1 MSGADDSLVKK
12 PYAKIKYTKQQIFEL
27 KNCMH
32 PENGPLYFIENF
44 VYIQHPKYG
53 RMRFHPYPYQY
64 DLIHSYHNYRKSIN
78 LLGRQL
84 GKSTVAAAYLL
95 WYVMFVPD
103 STILVASNKFD
114 GASEIMQRI
123 RYAYESCPDHIRA
136 GVRSYNKKS
145 IEFDNGSRII
155 AQATTANTGRGLS
168 ISMLYLDELGFVEA
182 NIAKEMWTS
191 ISPTLA
197 TGGKCI
203 ITSTPNVE
211 DDQFAELWFGAIDN
225 IDETGVEKD
234 IGKNGFKPYFA
245 DWRVHPE
252 RDDEWAENERGNVGD
267 ERFAREHEC
276 KFITFEETLIDAVTL
291 QKLKGIDP
299 INVTGTIKWF
309 SEIST
314 EMTYLVSLDPSMGT
328 GGDNAAIQVLELP
341 TMRQVAEWQHNKTRI
356 EDQVLLVKEITKT
369 LDQKGAFEIYWSVE
383 NNSLGEAALVA
394 IRDIGEEMF
403 SGTMLHDPQ
412 GKRGSRRKGFNTT
425 ARSKQEACA
434 TLKRIVEKDVLKVYS
449 RNLISELRTFIST
462 GGSYAAKSGNKDD
475 LVMAL
480 ILAIRMSDFVST
492 WDDRTQAALKSV
504 TAEDEDDYDEPMPL
518 MIM

>member
-1 MSGADDSLVKK
+1 MDIAKNNGRYKILTDTGWSDFKGVINKGKK
-12 PYAKIKYTKQQIFEL
+12 STLLIELENSNVIEVTPDHEIFLETMCKVEAKNLKVGDNVITETGTSKIKEISKSVVQD
-27 KNCMH
+27 
-32 PENGPLYFIENF
+32 
-44 VYIQHPKYG
+44 VYDIYNAEK
-53 RMRFHPYPYQY
+53 
-64 DLIHSYHNYRKSIN
+64 NYRFYAN
-78 LLGRQL
+78 G
-84 GKSTVAAAYLL
+84 
-95 WYVMFVPD
+95 M
-103 STILVASNKFD
+103 LVSN
-114 GASEIMQRI
+114 
-123 RYAYESCPDHIRA
+123 
-136 GVRSYNKKS
+136 
-145 IEFDNGSRII
+145 
-155 AQATTANTGRGLS
+155 
-168 ISMLYLDELGFVEA
+168 
-182 NIAKEMWTS
+182 
-191 ISPTLA
+191 
-197 TGGKCI
+197 
-203 ITSTPNVE
+203 
-211 DDQFAELWFGAIDN
+211 
-225 IDETGVEKD
+225 
-234 IGKNGFKPYFA
+234 
-245 DWRVHPE
+245 
-252 RDDEWAENERGNVGD
+252 
-267 ERFAREHEC
+267 C